1 LWKSIIKGV
10 LKGLGTSIVTIII
23 PLWLIS
29 SIGGYFEKSLYE
41 SFKTEY
47 VFTVEY
53 NVEAYFATI
62 IFLSIIIGV
71 LEESRVWK
79 VLGKSLR
86 LALFIISFLLIYTL
100 LESGIFSRT
109 VIVDNVAVEVT
120 IDLRLILYAYGFLIV
135 LPTVIATLME
145 IFPLSSLKK

>member
-1 LWKSIIKGV
+1 M
-10 LKGLGTSIVTIII
+10 KGLGTSIVTIII

-41 SFKTEY
+41 VFKTEY

-53 NVEAYFATI
+53 NVETYFAII

-71 LEESRVWK
+71 LEESNVWK

-86 LALFIISFLLIYTL
+86 LALLIISFLLIYTL
-100 LESGIFSRT
+100 LGGGIFSRT
-109 VIVDNVAVEVT
+109 VIVSNVTAEVT
-120 IDLRLILYAYGFLIV
+120 IDLRLILYAYSFLIV
-135 LPTVIATLME
+135 LPTVIATLIE
-145 IFPLSSLKK
+145 IFSLSSLEK